1 MSRPVQAHGLRM
13 RWLPVTLQ
21 GLATL
26 TLCGSDR
33 LGALDMTM
41 ADTLDNK
48 NTE

>member
-1 MSRPVQAHGLRM
+1 MSRPVQAHGLRL

-21 GLATL
+21 GLVTL
-26 TLCGSDR
+26 ALCAVTGWGR
-33 LGALDMTM
+33 CMTV